1 MPHGFPPIIAP
12 DSRILIVGTL
22 PGTRSLKEQ
31 QYYAEPRNHFW
42 RIIYDVFGD
51 KLSNCYE
58 ERCAFIIEHHLA
70 LWDVLHHAQRK
81 GALDSAIQEA
91 VPNDFDAFLHNY
103 SQIQYILFNGSKA
116 EKLYLQH
123 YHNTDKS
130 IKLYRLPSTSPV
142 PGRNVLNYENK
153 LVEWK
158 RVITPCL
165 ISIF

>member
-1 MPHGFPPIIAP
+1 MPYGFPPIIAQE
-12 DSRILIVGTL
+12 SRILIVGTL
-22 PGTRSLKEQ
+22 PGTRSLNAQ

-42 RIIYDVFGD
+42 RIIYDVFNE

-58 ERCAFIIEHHLA
+58 EQRAFIIKHNLA
-70 LWDVLHHAQRK
+70 LWDVLHNAQRN
-81 GALDSAIQEA
+81 GALDSAIREA
-91 VPNDFDAFLHNY
+91 VPNDFDVFLHEY
-103 SQIQYILFNGSKA
+103 PQIKYILFNGSKA

-123 YHNTDKS
+123 CHNTDKS

-158 RVITPCL
+158 RVITDCMQ
-165 ISIF
+165 